1 MIAQTSFAETG
12 GEVALEVANAR
23 ELAVYV
29 MTGEVE
35 IGAERRRV
43 LAGGLARLQPGD
55 VVRLAAAGSAEALVI
70 GGDRLD
76 APIVRYGPF
85 VMNSV
90 DQLNQAVRDYQSGRM
105 GQIAA

>member
-1 MIAQTSFAETG
+1 MAAHVSFGETG
-12 GEVALEVANAR
+12 GETALEIANAR

-29 MTGEVE
+29 MTGQVQ
-35 IGAERRRV
+35 IGAERRTV
-43 LAGGLARLQPGD
+43 QAGELARLQPGD
-55 VVRLAAAGSAEALVI
+55 VLHLAATGPAEALVI

-90 DQLNQAVRDYQSGRM
+90 EQLNQAVRDYQSGRM
-105 GQIAA
+105 GEIAA